1 MSVNLL
7 FLHFAGFLLQT
18 LPFAFLACLPFLNH
32 LIYGGKKQIL
42 CFCSAGLTFA
52 ALVFTL
58 LMNYLYTRD
67 GSGFANMRGAAD
79 MYFLVVLLITAG
91 YIYRHTQ
98 ELFIKKLLVYMTVI
112 HYGAVI
118 FTFVTP
124 FVNISSSI
132 FYDPT
137 YTIYNKNVGVNLLLL
152 IVSYPLVALFM
163 RNTMARIL
171 PAMDRAAAQ
180 RGCLYLV
187 SVMFL
192 YCLCIFTMTNRTAGF
207 LDDRDMLLFLT
218 SVLATDAIVYYM
230 YFSELKVSLTNQ
242 ELNQQLESFQTQYE
256 KITSSIEDARK
267 IRHDLQHHLNVIRS
281 MLQENRLEDL
291 DCYLTQYTRSIDEVS
306 QQKYTACPLLDS
318 ILNYYMQR
326 CTSACI
332 PIEIDAVVVKAPPI
346 EAIDL
351 TVLLGNA
358 LENAI
363 QESELTELADIQI
376 YIRYVDEYLLIRVEN
391 ECNYK
396 ADSGM
401 IVPKKHSQKH
411 SYGMINMRT
420 VCEKYGGNAA
430 FYKADTKFIASF
442 ILYP

>member
-1 MSVNLL
+1 
-7 FLHFAGFLLQT
+7 
-18 LPFAFLACLPFLNH
+18 
-32 LIYGGKKQIL
+32 
-42 CFCSAGLTFA
+42 
-52 ALVFTL
+52 
-58 LMNYLYTRD
+58 
-67 GSGFANMRGAAD
+67 
-79 MYFLVVLLITAG
+79 
-91 YIYRHTQ
+91 
-98 ELFIKKLLVYMTVI
+98 
-112 HYGAVI
+112 
-118 FTFVTP
+118 
-124 FVNISSSI
+124 
-132 FYDPT
+132 
-137 YTIYNKNVGVNLLLL
+137 
-152 IVSYPLVALFM
+152 
-163 RNTMARIL
+163 MARIL

-326 CTSACI
+326 CASACI

-430 FYKADTKFIASF
+430 SIKQTQNLSQALSCIPDFEKQTALLAVFSTEW
-442 ILYP
+442 

>member
-7 FLHFAGFLLQT
+7 FLHFTGFLLQT
-18 LPFAFLACLPFLNH
+18 LPFAVLACLPFPAH

-42 CFCSAGLTFA
+42 CICSAGLALA
-52 ALVFTL
+52 ALIFTL
-58 LMNYLYTRD
+58 LMNHLYTND

-79 MYFLVVLLITAG
+79 MYFLIVLLVTAG
-91 YIYRHTQ
+91 FIYHHTQ

-152 IVSYPLVALFM
+152 IVSFPLVALFM
-163 RNTMARIL
+163 RSTMARIL

-207 LDDRDMLLFLT
+207 LDDKDILLFLT

-256 KITSSIEDARK
+256 KITNSIEDARK

-281 MLQENRLEDL
+281 MLQENRLKDL
-291 DCYLTQYTRSIDEVS
+291 DCYLTQYTQAIDEVS
-306 QQKYTACPLLDS
+306 QQKYTACPLFDS
-318 ILNYYMQR
+318 ILNYYVQR
-326 CTSACI
+326 CAGARI
-332 PIEIDAVVVKAPPI
+332 PIKIDAVVVKEPPI

-363 QESELTELADIQI
+363 HESEQIKRAEIQLF
-376 YIRYVDEYLLIRVEN
+376 IRYFDEHLLIRVEN
-391 ECNYK
+391 VCHSLS
-396 ADSGM
+396 ASGK
-401 IVPKKHSQKH
+401 ILPRKPSQKH
-411 SYGMINMRT
+411 GYGMINMKS
-420 VCEKYGGNAA
+420 VCEKYNGNAD
-430 FYKADTKFIASF
+430 FYKVDNKFIARF

>member
-1 MSVNLL
+1 
-7 FLHFAGFLLQT
+7 
-18 LPFAFLACLPFLNH
+18 
-32 LIYGGKKQIL
+32 
-42 CFCSAGLTFA
+42 
-52 ALVFTL
+52 
-58 LMNYLYTRD
+58 
-67 GSGFANMRGAAD
+67 
-79 MYFLVVLLITAG
+79 
-91 YIYRHTQ
+91 
-98 ELFIKKLLVYMTVI
+98 
-112 HYGAVI
+112 
-118 FTFVTP
+118 
-124 FVNISSSI
+124 
-132 FYDPT
+132 
-137 YTIYNKNVGVNLLLL
+137 
-152 IVSYPLVALFM
+152 
-163 RNTMARIL
+163 
-171 PAMDRAAAQ
+171 
-180 RGCLYLV
+180 
-187 SVMFL
+187 
-192 YCLCIFTMTNRTAGF
+192 
-207 LDDRDMLLFLT
+207 
-218 SVLATDAIVYYM
+218 M

-267 IRHDLQHHLNVIRS
+267 SATICSHLNVIRS

-318 ILNYYMQR
+318 ILNYYAALA
-326 CTSACI
+326 SAYT
-332 PIEIDAVVVKAPPI
+332 IEIDAVVVKAPPI

-430 FYKADTKFIASF
+430 FYSRHKIYRK
-442 ILYP
+442 LYPVSLISKSKLPYWQFFLPSGNV

>member
-1 MSVNLL
+1 MSINLL
-7 FLHFAGFLLQT
+7 FYHFFGFLLQT
-18 LPFAFLACLPFLNH
+18 LPFAVLACLPFSENLFH
-32 LIYGGKKQIL
+32 SGKKRIL
-42 CFCSAGLTFA
+42 CMCSIALTLA
-52 ALVFTL
+52 ALIFTL
-58 LMNYLYTRD
+58 LMNSLYTSD
-67 GSGFANMRGAAD
+67 GSDFAFMRSTAN
-79 MYFLVVLLITAG
+79 MYFLAVLLVTAG
-91 YIYRHTQ
+91 FIYHHTQ

-112 HYGAVI
+112 HYGAII

-124 FVNISSSI
+124 FVNIKSSI

-152 IVSYPLVALFM
+152 IVSYPFAALFM
-163 RNTMARIL
+163 KRTMARIL

-192 YCLCIFTMTNRTAGF
+192 YCLCIFTMMNRTIGS
-207 LDDRDMLLFLT
+207 LNDKDLLLFLI

-242 ELNQQLESFQTQYE
+242 ELNRQLESFQTQYE
-256 KITSSIEDARK
+256 KITNSIEDARK

-281 MLQENRLEDL
+281 LLQENRLEDL
-291 DCYLTQYTRSIDEVS
+291 DCYLTQYTQAIDEVS
-306 QQKYTACPLLDS
+306 QQKYTSCLLFDS
-318 ILNYYMQR
+318 ILNYYVQR
-326 CTSACI
+326 CASACI
-332 PIEIDAVVVKAPPI
+332 PIEVDAVVVKEPPI

-363 QESELTELADIQI
+363 QESEQIERAEIQI
-376 YIRYVDEYLLIRVEN
+376 YIRYLDEHLLLRVEN
-391 ECNYK
+391 ACHFVSAPGN
-396 ADSGM
+396 
-401 IVPKKHSQKH
+401 IPPKKRSQKPG
-411 SYGMINMRT
+411 YGMINMKT
-420 VCEKYGGNAA
+420 VCEKYKGDAE
-430 FYKADTKFIASF
+430 FYTMDSKFIARF

>member
-1 MSVNLL
+1 
-7 FLHFAGFLLQT
+7 
-18 LPFAFLACLPFLNH
+18 
-32 LIYGGKKQIL
+32 
-42 CFCSAGLTFA
+42 
-52 ALVFTL
+52 
-58 LMNYLYTRD
+58 
-67 GSGFANMRGAAD
+67 
-79 MYFLVVLLITAG
+79 
-91 YIYRHTQ
+91 
-98 ELFIKKLLVYMTVI
+98 
-112 HYGAVI
+112 
-118 FTFVTP
+118 
-124 FVNISSSI
+124 
-132 FYDPT
+132 
-137 YTIYNKNVGVNLLLL
+137 
-152 IVSYPLVALFM
+152 
-163 RNTMARIL
+163 
-171 PAMDRAAAQ
+171 
-180 RGCLYLV
+180 
-187 SVMFL
+187 
-192 YCLCIFTMTNRTAGF
+192 
-207 LDDRDMLLFLT
+207 
-218 SVLATDAIVYYM
+218 
-230 YFSELKVSLTNQ
+230 
-242 ELNQQLESFQTQYE
+242 
-256 KITSSIEDARK
+256 
-267 IRHDLQHHLNVIRS
+267 

-326 CTSACI
+326 CASACI